1 MRRISFEER
10 STKEKENGESPM
22 QTISVSE
29 ELLDK
34 LKVLCR
40 EEGHESLEVCL
51 EKAVERQFSDLCR
64 RKAEGIAGRVR
75 EGLAER
81 GHTEDEI
88 LRDFETFRQ
97 RLRQNGSTT

>member
-1 MRRISFEER
+1 
-10 STKEKENGESPM
+10 M

-29 ELLDK
+29 ELLDR
-34 LKVLCR
+34 LKVLCQ
-40 EEGHESLEVCL
+40 EEGYESLEVCL
-51 EKAVERQFSDLCR
+51 EKAVEKQFSDLRR
-64 RKAEGIAGRVR
+64 RKAEGIAKRIR

-81 GHTEDEI
+81 GHTEEEI

>member
-1 MRRISFEER
+1 
-10 STKEKENGESPM
+10 M

-29 ELLDK
+29 ESIDK

-40 EEGHESLEVCL
+40 EEGHESLGVCL
-51 EKAVERQFSDLCR
+51 EEAVGRQLSDLRR
-64 RKAEGIAGRVR
+64 RKAERIAKRIQ

-81 GHTEDEI
+81 GHTEEEI
-88 LRDFETFRQ
+88 LRDFETFRK